1 MQGQFIENVHTVVAA
16 VPINTTGAALARVG
30 TSMGGVVAGSF
41 WKEFQ
46 PDVMNL
52 ASSIFRKPPKA
63 PVKPAK
69 TTEAIK

>member
-1 MQGQFIENVHTVVAA
+1 MAWTPDPLNSTSAA
-16 VPINTTGAALARVG
+16 MVRVG

-46 PDVMNL
+46 PDIMNL

-63 PVKPAK
+63 ATKPPKK
-69 TTEAIK
+69 TGDIK